1 MASRI
6 ARTVII
12 STKFTIKRGDNL
24 AKKNKGFRR
33 GFRKN
38 KRIKHPT
45 YVIDKHGN
53 IYKYIGITHSP
64 KTNNEDN
71 IPLSKNPN
79 PKDNRAAYMRPY
91 VEDDDF
97 RNFGRGY
104 NDWQFSEADRKT
116 VQKIIKEG
124 KQKPRK

>member
-1 MASRI
+1 MPIGAI
-6 ARTVII
+6 APFGITNNSFEV
-12 STKFTIKRGDNL
+12 KM

-53 IYKYIGITHSP
+53 LYKYIGITHSR
-64 KTNNEDN
+64 KTNGEDN
-71 IPLSKNPN
+71 IPLIKNPN
-79 PKDNRAAYMRPY
+79 PKDNRSAYIRPR
-91 VEDDDF
+91 VENDDC

-104 NDWQFSEADRKT
+104 NDWQFSEEDKKT
-116 VQKIIKEG
+116 VRKIIEKDKE
-124 KQKPRK
+124 KPRK